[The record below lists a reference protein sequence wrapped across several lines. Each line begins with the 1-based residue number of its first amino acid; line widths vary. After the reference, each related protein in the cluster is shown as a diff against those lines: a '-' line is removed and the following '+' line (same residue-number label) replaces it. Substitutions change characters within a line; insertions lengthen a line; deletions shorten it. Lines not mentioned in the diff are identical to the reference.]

1 MDRHALATRRGCGAA
16 SRQLKLALA
25 TVIAMACFAAA
36 GCGSAAAPSTVAT
49 SASAS
54 PSSSASATSSPI
66 QSAASPSTDSSP
78 ASSGGVQL
86 VVLADSD
93 GIRGLWSLDSAGV
106 WKMIAPAPGV
116 SAIGRDNRDL
126 VLASSSSIERRP
138 LTSLESPGRKTTI
151 AWHGHVP
158 TAAIVSVAA
167 SADGRTALIAA
178 GDGKPEYFVLDVA
191 GNAAMVD
198 KAPTGAL
205 TPLVCWIEGG
215 KLLALSAD
223 AAQASRIAVM
233 DPPAGS
239 ARLLQ
244 GLSGIRY
251 FAVSP
256 DGRTLAAATDD
267 GVYVDSVATWLADR
281 TPPKVINLPQ
291 GQVVW
296 DLAMDAR
303 GTSLAMLSGRVAD
316 DGSVADTHELV
327 YRSSGSAWE
336 KVLDTAVPFGRVLG
350 QVWIA

>member
-1 MDRHALATRRGCGAA
+1 M
-16 SRQLKLALA
+16 
-25 TVIAMACFAAA
+25 
-36 GCGSAAAPSTVAT
+36 
-49 SASAS
+49 
-54 PSSSASATSSPI
+54 
-66 QSAASPSTDSSP
+66 
-78 ASSGGVQL
+78 
-86 VVLADSD
+86 
-93 GIRGLWSLDSAGV
+93 
-106 WKMIAPAPGV
+106 
-116 SAIGRDNRDL
+116 
-126 VLASSSSIERRP
+126 
-138 LTSLESPGRKTTI
+138 
-151 AWHGHVP
+151 
-158 TAAIVSVAA
+158 
-167 SADGRTALIAA
+167 
-178 GDGKPEYFVLDVA
+178 DVA